1 MLANDAGIKTFQI
14 SVETYKDVVQ
24 LSGFVDRQELKNKAE
39 EITRN
44 VQGVVDVKNNILI
57 KGQNSTQ
64 P

>member
-1 MLANDAGIKTFQI
+1 
-14 SVETYKDVVQ
+14 